1 MGELYSLYESPL
13 TPCGQDVAA
22 FQRVIT
28 RWQSAYG
35 RQRLRVLQCGV
46 TPALASMAWPDDAEL
61 LAVDKTEAAIRALW
75 PRPPGRRCALC
86 ANRLQL
92 PQADASCDVAAG
104 DGSFNCLQYPQ
115 EYLAL
120 AASLHRILRPGGL
133 LLMRCFIRPDPPEK
147 PEQVFTEL
155 RAGLC
160 VSFHEFKW
168 RLAMALQPDIT
179 RGVLV
184 DDVFKYWVQAG
195 VGTARLSRQ
204 TGWDPKVIDTIGI
217 YEGKRTLLSFPTL
230 AELHAVLRGTFDRL
244 SIETPQYPLG
254 KRCPTVAFVRRQG

>member
-1 MGELYSLYESPL
+1 MSAKAPDTIPETMHWALMGELYSLYESPL

-184 DDVFKYWVQAG
+184 DDVLAVSTYNENDIDKDTHASRNSDRDILGIIRKKVRSGDREKSDLIIWLDIKMMVQ
-195 VGTARLSRQ
+195 
-204 TGWDPKVIDTIGI
+204 KVESD
-217 YEGKRTLLSFPTL
+217 L
-230 AELHAVLRGTFDRL
+230 
-244 SIETPQYPLG
+244 
-254 KRCPTVAFVRRQG
+254 